1 MTEKRDNQRKLT
13 GVTIQTPFSSIIIYK
28 GPQKRSPIIEI
39 QINSECLLQSKQI
52 NICLQVLSQCHSL
65 LSKFSVGHRNQVS
78 WSGFFYFDTI
88 FLELGFRS
96 VLVNVSVKFVSVDR
110 SYTFRIQIETFFS
123 IIVINEISGT
133 DRVISKRTFSQ
144 VRKC

>member
-1 MTEKRDNQRKLT
+1 M
-13 GVTIQTPFSSIIIYK
+13 
-28 GPQKRSPIIEI
+28 
-39 QINSECLLQSKQI
+39 
-52 NICLQVLSQCHSL
+52 
-65 LSKFSVGHRNQVS
+65 GHRNQVS

-144 VRKC
+144 VRKCRKNIRLLLPYSAGSSFEALGSKFWGVRFVDTYPSILRRVFL